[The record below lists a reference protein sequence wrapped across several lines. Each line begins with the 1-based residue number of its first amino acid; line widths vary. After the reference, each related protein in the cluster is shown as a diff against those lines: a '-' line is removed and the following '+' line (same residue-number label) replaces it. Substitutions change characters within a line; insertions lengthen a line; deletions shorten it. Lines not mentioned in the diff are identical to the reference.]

1 MPSQAFI
8 NSAALIL
15 LTAVMTFMA
24 TAYWQR
30 RGRIDRETERK
41 AAKLAEENKQLMDRV
56 LDMEKQLG
64 MLNQAVLP
72 ISTAFQ
78 AILIKELTHFH
89 TPEMDAL
96 MVKIGPPNTL
106 SDDEM
111 TRLEVLLEER
121 TRDMATEIPES
132 ERDAA
137 HMLPYVMKRAKMDL
151 EAEKKLQLVSVPPQS
166 AGGEQEQTSKGRK
179 GTTPAHDAVTDKKQQ
194 ESGE

>member
-1 MPSQAFI
+1 MWTQAFI
-8 NSAALIL
+8 NSVALIL
-15 LTAVMTFMA
+15 LTAAFTFMA

-30 RGRIDRETERK
+30 RGRIDREVERK
-41 AAKLAEENKQLMDRV
+41 AAVLAQENKTLQDRV

-106 SDDEM
+106 TDDEM
-111 TRLEVLLEER
+111 ARLVVMLEER
-121 TRDMATEIPES
+121 SEEMNGTIPES

-137 HMLPYVMKRAKMDL
+137 HMLPYVMKRAKLDL
-151 EAEKKLQLVSVPPQS
+151 ESEKKLQLVSVPPPLS
-166 AGGEQEQTSKGRK
+166 GGAEERTNEGGT
-179 GTTPAHDAVTDKKQQ
+179 GTTGAADAVQDKKQE
-194 ESGE
+194 ESGQ

>member
-1 MPSQAFI
+1 MPSQPFI
-8 NSAALIL
+8 NSAALVVMA
-15 LTAVMTFMA
+15 AVFTFLA
-24 TAYWQR
+24 TMFWQR
-30 RGRIDRETERK
+30 RGRIDREVERK
-41 AAKLAEENKQLMDRV
+41 AERLATENTKLTERV

-106 SDDEM
+106 TDEEM
-111 TRLEVLLEER
+111 DRLIVMLEER
-121 TRDMATEIPES
+121 TRDMAAEISES

-137 HMLPYVMKRAKMDL
+137 TMLPLVMKRAKHDL
-151 EAEKKLQLVSVPPQS
+151 EAERKLQLVSVPP
-166 AGGEQEQTSKGRK
+166 ALVGGEQSRSDAAGQSSG
-179 GTTPAHDAVTDKKQQ
+179 AADAVADKKSEEQR
-194 ESGE
+194 G